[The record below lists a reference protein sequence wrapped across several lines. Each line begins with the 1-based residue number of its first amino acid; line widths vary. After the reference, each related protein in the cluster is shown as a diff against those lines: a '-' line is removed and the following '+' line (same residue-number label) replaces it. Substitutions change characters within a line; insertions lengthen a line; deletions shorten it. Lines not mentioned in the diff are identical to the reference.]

1 MLVRILPLL
10 LAAPC
15 LGQDVLWYRQPARV
29 WFEALPAGNGRLG
42 AMVFGGAATERLQLN
57 EDSIWA
63 GEKRDRINPLARQAL
78 PEVRRLLSSGKLREA
93 ESLADK
99 ALIATPRRMPP
110 YQPLGDLQLRFP
122 GHEAFQDYRREL
134 DLSTAIVRVTYRS
147 GDVRY
152 TREVFASAPDQAI
165 VIRLTASKPRSLRFI
180 AGLSREADAKASASA
195 GRIDL
200 DGEAM
205 AHGAGYQGERPT
217 GVRFHA
223 VLKIFPEGGQLITKG
238 AELQLEGADAATLIL
253 VAATSF
259 RHPAP
264 LERCNLEL
272 EWKKRDYS
280 FMRAAHIADYRRLYD
295 RVVLRLGGARASHL
309 PTDERLELVRQGGSD
324 TALEVLYFQYARYLL
339 LSSSRPGAMP
349 ANLQGLWNEQLAPPW
364 ESKYTININTEM
376 NYWPA
381 EVLNLPE
388 THEALFDLID
398 RAREDG
404 RHVARAM
411 YGAGGFVL
419 HHNTDLWGD
428 AVPIDGVRSGIWP
441 TGGAWLSLHFWEHYA
456 YAPDRD
462 FLARRAYPVLKE
474 AAEFFLDTLV
484 EDGKGHLVVS
494 PSISP
499 ENRYRIRDGITASLC
514 MGCSMDNQIL
524 DTLFRRVIEAGRIL
538 RLDAPF
544 RERVENARKRLIPL
558 QTGRYGQIRE
568 WAEDY
573 DEPEPGHR
581 HFSHLFALYPGD
593 QITLRGTP
601 ELARA
606 ARISLERR
614 LASGGGQTGWSQ
626 AWVVNFWARLEESEK
641 AHQAVVTLLRRS
653 TGPNLFDTH
662 PAGKSFVFQID
673 GNFGGAAGM
682 AEMLIQ
688 SHAGEVALLPAL
700 PAAWRDGEVKGLR
713 VRGGME
719 VDMHWSGGR
728 LREVVLHPKADA
740 SFRLRA
746 PKGQNFLEGRSPVYT
761 LHAKPGAE
769 WRLMLQ

>member
-1 MLVRILPLL
+1 MFVRILPLL
-10 LAAPC
+10 LAIPC
-15 LGQDVLWYRQPARV
+15 LARDVLWYRQPAKV
-29 WFEALPAGNGRLG
+29 WFEALPVGNGRLG
-42 AMVFGGAATERLQLN
+42 AMVFGGPAAERLQLN
-57 EDSIWA
+57 EDSVWA

-78 PEVRRLLSSGKLREA
+78 PEVRRLLAAGKLREA
-93 ESLADK
+93 EDLAGK

-110 YQPLGDLQLRFP
+110 YQPLGDLHLRFP
-122 GHEAFQDYRREL
+122 GHESFQDYRREL
-134 DLSTAIVRVTYRS
+134 DLGAAIARTTYRS
-147 GDVRY
+147 GNVRY
-152 TREVFASAPDQAI
+152 TREVFSSAPDQAI
-165 VIRLTASKPRSLRFI
+165 IIRLTASKPAGLRFT
-180 AGLSREADAKASASA
+180 ASLTREADAKASASA
-195 GRIDL
+195 DRLDL
-200 DGEAM
+200 DGEAI
-205 AHGAGYQGERPT
+205 ARGDRFQGERPT

-223 VLKIFPEGGQLITKG
+223 VLKIFPEGGRLTAKG
-238 AELQLEGADAATLIL
+238 AEIQLEGADAATLVL
-253 VAATSF
+253 VAATAF
-259 RHPAP
+259 RHPDP
-264 LERCNLEL
+264 FERCNLEL

-280 FMRAAHIADYRRLYD
+280 SMRAAHVADYQRLYQ
-295 RVVLRLGGARASHL
+295 RVVLRLGGTHASNL
-309 PTDERLELVRQGGSD
+309 PTDERLELVRRGGFD

-339 LSSSRPGAMP
+339 ISSSRPGAMP

-388 THEALFDLID
+388 THEALFDLVD

-404 RHVARAM
+404 RHVAKVM
-411 YGAGGFVL
+411 YGAAGFVL

-456 YAPDRD
+456 YDPDRD

-484 EDGKGHLVVS
+484 EDGKGHLAVS

-499 ENRYRIRDGITASLC
+499 ENRYRTKAGIVASLC

-524 DTLFRRVIEAGRIL
+524 DALFRGVSEAGRIL
-538 RLDAPF
+538 NLDAAF
-544 RERVENARKRLIPL
+544 RGRVENARKRLIPP
-558 QTGRYGQIRE
+558 QTGRYGQLQE

-593 QITLRGTP
+593 RITLRGTP
-601 ELARA
+601 ALAKA

-614 LASGGGQTGWSQ
+614 LAAGGGQTGWSQ
-626 AWVVNFWARLEESEK
+626 AWVINFWARLEEPEK
-641 AHQAVVTLLRRS
+641 AHQAMVTLLRRG

-700 PAAWRDGEVKGLR
+700 PAAWSDGEVKGLR

-719 VDMHWSGGR
+719 VNMRWSGGR
-728 LREVVLHPKADA
+728 LREVVLHPRTDFT
-740 SFRLRA
+740 FRLRA
-746 PKGQNFLEGRSPVYT
+746 PKGQSFLDGRTPVYT
-761 LHAKPGAE
+761 LHAKPGSE
-769 WRLMLQ
+769 WKLMLQ